1 MNPIV
6 ICAALL
12 GTIISSLNFYLSFI
26 RPLAHHYWKP
36 TGPYKQVSGFPLFG
50 SVLLWGSAIP
60 LWSEHLPL
68 ALACLAIAALDT
80 LGLHW
85 LLISLCIS
93 IRRPNQQ

>member
-1 MNPIV
+1 MNPIA

-12 GTIISSLNFYLSFI
+12 GIFISLLNFYLSFI
-26 RPLAHHYWKP
+26 RPLAHHYLNP
-36 TGPYKQVSGFPLFG
+36 TGPYKQVSGFPLLG

-60 LWSEHLPL
+60 LWSQHLSL
-68 ALACLAIAALDT
+68 ALGCLAISALDT

-93 IRRPNQQ
+93 IRRPNHQ